1 MARPSGIAL
10 VAASIRA
17 GVADVVSPPFRGVA
31 LKSLG
36 ATLLIVVVLWA
47 IGTRFFTHLAGETA
61 GAHPLDVPFF
71 LDGVFWIAGIFSG
84 LALMI
89 GLSFL
94 IAPITAAIAGLFLD
108 DVASAV
114 EKAHYPADPPGRA
127 IPLGESLREALRFTA
142 LSLLVNVA
150 CLVLLLLPGVNMIA
164 FLIGN
169 GWLIGKE
176 YFGFAARRLMS
187 EDEAKRLSTAWSGP
201 AMLAGVAAAGVLM
214 VPFVNFLAPLF
225 AAATM
230 VHLVKKTAAVSPRP

>member
-108 DVASAV
+108 DVADTV
-114 EKAHYPADPPGRA
+114 ERTHYPADPPGRA
-127 IPLGESLREALRFTA
+127 MPLGESLREALRFTA
-142 LSLLVNVA
+142 LSLVVNVV
-150 CLVLLLLPGVNMIA
+150 CLVLLLLPGVNMVA

-176 YFGFAARRLMS
+176 YYGFAARRLMS
-187 EDEAKRLSTAWSGP
+187 ADEAKRLSTAWSGP

-230 VHLVKKTAAVSPRP
+230 VHLVKRTAALTPRP

>member
-1 MARPSGIAL
+1 M
-10 VAASIRA
+10 
-17 GVADVVSPPFRGVA
+17 
-31 LKSLG
+31 
-36 ATLLIVVVLWA
+36 
-47 IGTRFFTHLAGETA
+47 
-61 GAHPLDVPFF
+61 
-71 LDGVFWIAGIFSG
+71 
-84 LALMI
+84 
-89 GLSFL
+89 
-94 IAPITAAIAGLFLD
+94 
-108 DVASAV
+108 
-114 EKAHYPADPPGRA
+114 
-127 IPLGESLREALRFTA
+127 
-142 LSLLVNVA
+142 
-150 CLVLLLLPGVNMIA
+150 LLLLPGVNMIA